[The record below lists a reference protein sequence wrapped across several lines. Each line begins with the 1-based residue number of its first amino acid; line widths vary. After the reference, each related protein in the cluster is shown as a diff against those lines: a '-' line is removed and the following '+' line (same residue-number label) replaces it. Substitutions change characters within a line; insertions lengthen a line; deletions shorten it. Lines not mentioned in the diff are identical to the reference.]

1 LSEYIQESAK
11 EKNMQA
17 ITIRVEK
24 KILQYLNEQKYYN
37 GFVSEKEVDGKME
50 MTFLTSFIEGFVR
63 WIMMYGDMAE
73 IVSPCELK
81 ERLRNLAG
89 MIHDRNK
96 T

>member
-1 LSEYIQESAK
+1 
-11 EKNMQA
+11 
-17 ITIRVEK
+17 
-24 KILQYLNEQKYYN
+24 
-37 GFVSEKEVDGKME
+37 ME